1 MLSDASLISGDSN
14 APAGG
19 PAVVLR
25 RHHHL
30 RSVTSPQA
38 PSPPLSPSA
47 RPPFPPSD
55 PPSKW
60 QGGQLAHHA
69 IFAQPLLSFLTSS
82 SFSLPAICSSFL
94 LVPGFFR
101 LRYSLNLFLSTDFD
115 IHSTLFTFARY
126 LQMSTRAKE
135 GTEI

>member
-1 MLSDASLISGDSN
+1 MLSDASLVSGDSN

-55 PPSKW
+55 PL
-60 QGGQLAHHA
+60 QVAGGPAGTSRYFCSTPVVILD
-69 IFAQPLLSFLTSS
+69 LLLFFSS
-82 SFSLPAICSSFL
+82 GHLLIISFSPMFFPAQIFSQ
-94 LVPGFFR
+94 LVAFNR
-101 LRYSLNLFLSTDFD
+101 L
-115 IHSTLFTFARY
+115 
-126 LQMSTRAKE
+126 
-135 GTEI
+135 